1 MLVIQRKLALLL
13 AMFFLL
19 LTAVPVQAS
28 SAIQKVTVSITST
41 DGPLPNR
48 VSKRMEA
55 SITTVGKHVF
65 SNLPVSEVEDNRQ
78 GYENIIKDVV
88 DRVLVGYAV
97 QKVAIAAGVTS
108 HIAVTVAPWGDVVR
122 DVNLEIDFGG
132 LSPELTGLVRQDLST
147 LQQDLAGVL
156 VGLPVDALDWAGAVS
171 KVVIREI
178 LAAQLP
184 EFRSN
189 FDIVSGTRTIVK
201 VSLLPQGP
209 VVQDAKVILRS
220 RTIPNVVMILAKP
233 EAEKTAAILNG
244 LPVAFVQRHSDYFNQ
259 KISTAVQNH
268 PIAKDYGLTLT
279 PKVIPGPQ
287 TILEIKAETDKYRVS
302 LEGYVDMGKKE
313 DNTALKLHAGKFI
326 STADE
331 LFVETEFIPASV
343 TWKFYPGWSRKL
355 GATTYG
361 GMKYDVSDKTTV
373 LTLNQYVA
381 RDWMLRAQRETVS
394 GQYEIGVRY
403 KIHDLLSAEYVFGN
417 HDNWLRVIGHL

>member
-1 MLVIQRKLALLL
+1 MVFLLL
-13 AMFFLL
+13 A
-19 LTAVPVQAS
+19 AVPVQAS
-28 SAIQKVTVSITST
+28 STVQKVTVSIAST
-41 DGPLPNR
+41 EGTLPDR

-65 SNLPVSEVEDNRQ
+65 IQQPVSEIENSRQ

-88 DRVLVGYAV
+88 DRVLVGYTV
-97 QKVAIAAGVTS
+97 QEVTITAGVTS
-108 HIAVTVAPWGDVVR
+108 HIAVTIAPWGDVVR
-122 DVNLEIDFGG
+122 DVKVEIDFGG
-132 LSPELTGLVRQDLST
+132 LSPELTSLVQKDLST
-147 LQQDLAGVL
+147 VQQDLAAVL
-156 VGLPVDALDWAGAVS
+156 MGLPVDALDWAGAVS

-189 FDIVSGTRTIVK
+189 FDIVSGTRTTVNI
-201 VSLLPQGP
+201 SLLPQGP
-209 VVQDAKVILRS
+209 IVQDAKVILRS
-220 RTIPNVVMILAKP
+220 RTIPNVVMMLAKP
-233 EAEKTAAILNG
+233 EAEKTVAIMNG

-259 KISTAVQNH
+259 KISASVKAH

-279 PKVIPGPQ
+279 PKVIPGTQ
-287 TILEIKAETDKYRVS
+287 TILEINAETDKYRVS
-302 LEGYVDMGKKE
+302 LEGYVDVGKKE

-326 STADE
+326 SNADE
-331 LFVETEFIPASV
+331 VFVETEFIPASV

-355 GATTYG
+355 GASTYG
-361 GMKYDVSDKTTV
+361 GMKYDMSDKTTV

-381 RDWMLRAQRETVS
+381 SDWMLRAQRETKT